1 MSVMG
6 KEFIPLSFEENIS
19 SDILE
24 EYHYQALCKAKEI
37 YGEMKDISC
46 DSLTLDVIIGEE
58 YTSFVLGIYENNVA
72 MQSESGEVI
81 IVCDIIE

>member
-6 KEFIPLSFEENIS
+6 KEFIPFSSKENIS

-72 MQSESGEVI
+72 MKSATGEVI
-81 IVCDIIE
+81 TVCDIIE